1 MRKRIALKPD
11 EWPTPDRDAWHMA
24 LVPGDLL
31 EPGGLA
37 AKWAPSTQSG
47 VSTSYGRWLAWL
59 TSGGRLDV
67 ELAPAARV
75 TPKAVAGYV
84 GYLREQHASSSAVA
98 YLAFL
103 VMALQ
108 AIAPDRDWA
117 WLQRIVARLKME
129 SAPAR
134 EKRPRLQDTD
144 DLLAF
149 GVKLM
154 AEAEPPAAA
163 EASPGIITWQ
173 RATQY
178 RDGLMVALLALRP
191 FRRKNF
197 CAMEI
202 GRHLVQRKGGYL
214 LLFEAAETKNHR
226 PLEIP
231 FPAVLATALDRYMT
245 RYRPW
250 LCQQTT
256 HRDPRFPF
264 RPAGQHLWISK
275 TGSALSPEVFYKGLR
290 QRTAAHF
297 GRSIHPHL
305 FRDCAATSIATGDPE
320 HVRIIVNVLG
330 HNSMQTSER
339 YYNHAGSVEAA
350 RKVHG
355 QVLGLRRAAQAD
367 PQGRHRDTS
376 SSEA

>member
-1 MRKRIALKPD
+1 MARKRIALKPD
-11 EWPTPDRDAWHMA
+11 EWPTPDREAWRIA

-59 TSGGRLDV
+59 TSGGLLDV

-117 WLQRIVARLKME
+117 WLQRIVARLKMQ

-163 EASPGIITWQ
+163 EASPGMITWQ
-173 RATQY
+173 GATQY
-178 RDGLMVALLALRP
+178 RDGLMIALLALRP

-202 GRHLVQRKGGYL
+202 GRHLVHRKGGYR
-214 LLFEAAETKNHR
+214 LLFEAEETKNHR

-231 FPAVLATALDRYMT
+231 FPAVSGDRSRPIHGALSSMAMPADRPS
-245 RYRPW
+245 RSP
-250 LCQQTT
+250 LPVQAGGTT
-256 HRDPRFPF
+256 SMDIQDGVGAEPGSLLQRSAPAHGGAF
-264 RPAGQHLWISK
+264 RP
-275 TGSALSPEVFYKGLR
+275 
-290 QRTAAHF
+290 
-297 GRSIHPHL
+297 IHPSAFVPRL
-305 FRDCAATSIATGDPE
+305 RGDQ
-320 HVRIIVNVLG
+320 H
-330 HNSMQTSER
+330 
-339 YYNHAGSVEAA
+339 
-350 RKVHG
+350 
-355 QVLGLRRAAQAD
+355 
-367 PQGRHRDTS
+367 RHRRSRACSDHR
-376 SSEA
+376 ERPGP